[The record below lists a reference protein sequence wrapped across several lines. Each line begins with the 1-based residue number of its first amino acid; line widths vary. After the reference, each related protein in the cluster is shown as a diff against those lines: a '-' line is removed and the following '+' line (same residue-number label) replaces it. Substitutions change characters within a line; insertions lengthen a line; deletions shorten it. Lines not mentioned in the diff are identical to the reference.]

1 MDSLRDLVSGR
12 LEGVRELRLCESLEV
27 FPREILDLAE
37 TLEVLDLSGN
47 RLRELP
53 EDFARLRNLR
63 IVFFSGNLFAE
74 LPRVLGRLPNLE
86 MVGFKS
92 NPIAHVPPE
101 SLPERLR
108 WLILT
113 DNRLR
118 ELPAALG
125 LRPRLQKLM
134 LAGNRLESLP
144 DLSRCEAL
152 ELVRVSA
159 NRLPSLPDSL
169 LALPRLAWLAFAGN
183 PFCATRDPEAAS
195 IPWASLALH
204 ERLGEGAS
212 GHIHRAVLRE
222 ADSVAKEV
230 AVKLFKGSVTSDGY
244 PGDERAAAL
253 AAGRHPH
260 LIPVLGRISG
270 HPEGRDAIAMD
281 LVPQGYRN
289 LGAPPSF
296 ESCTRD
302 VFPEGT
308 RFAPAFASAI
318 LAGAASLLDHLHRRG
333 ICHGDLYAHNI
344 LVRDDG
350 HALLGDFGAAG
361 FLDDLPAHQRDAAL
375 AAEHR
380 ALDALRDDLESRLTE
395 SVTS

>member
-1 MDSLRDLVSGR
+1 MDTLRDLVSGR
-12 LEGVRELRLCESLEV
+12 LEGAREVRISEGLET
-27 FPREILDLAE
+27 FPREILELAE

-47 RLRELP
+47 RLSELP
-53 EDFARLRNLR
+53 DDFARLKNLR
-63 IVFFSGNLFAE
+63 IVFFSGNAFTE
-74 LPRVLGRLPNLE
+74 LPTVLGRLPNLE

-92 NPIAHVPPE
+92 NPITRVPPDA
-101 SLPERLR
+101 LPVRLR

-118 ELPAALG
+118 ELPSTLG
-125 LRPRLQKLM
+125 ARPRLQKLM

-144 DLSRCEAL
+144 DLSRCVAL

-169 LALPRLAWLAFAGN
+169 VDLPRLAWLAFSGN
-183 PFCATRDPEAAS
+183 PFCGTRDDDATS
-195 IPWASLALH
+195 IPWTRFAVH

-212 GHIHRAVLRE
+212 GHIHRAVLNRT
-222 ADSVAKEV
+222 DSDALDV
-230 AVKLFKGSVTSDGY
+230 AVKLFKGNVTSDGY
-244 PGDERAAAL
+244 PGDERAASL

-270 HPEGRDAIAMD
+270 HPEGRDGIAME
-281 LVPQGYRN
+281 LVPPGYRN
-289 LGAPPSF
+289 LGSPPSF

-302 VFPEGT
+302 VFPEGA
-308 RFAPAFASAI
+308 RFEPDFASAV
-318 LAGAASLLDHLHRRG
+318 LTGATSLLDHLHRRG

-361 FLDDLPAHQRDAAL
+361 FLEDLPTHQREAVV
-375 AAEHR
+375 AAEYR

-395 SVTS
+395 SVPT